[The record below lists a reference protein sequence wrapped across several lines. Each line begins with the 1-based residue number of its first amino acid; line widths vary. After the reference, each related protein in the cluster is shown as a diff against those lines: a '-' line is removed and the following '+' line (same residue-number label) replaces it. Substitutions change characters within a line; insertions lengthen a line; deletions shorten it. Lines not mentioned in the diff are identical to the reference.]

1 MFPPEHWR
9 GLFYVID
16 EPQTPLGN
24 EEKPTAEVEP
34 LIYQGVKQNFS
45 ARFAG
50 GEPDASRPSC
60 RSALNAH
67 PTYGV
72 RQASHEP
79 FTGSALERLAG
90 RGAPATTGRP
100 TQLTQAA
107 KLPLSCRPPTGVA
120 HKTQWGVLTLASTT
134 IVTCRAAP
142 WRSNCKHIASAQA
155 TRPVPQHSPL

>member
-1 MFPPEHWR
+1 MFPPEHWQGFCVSSIKPR
-9 GLFYVID
+9 
-16 EPQTPLGN
+16 TPLGN
-24 EEKPTAEVEP
+24 EENPTAEVEP

-79 FTGSALERLAG
+79 FIGSALERLAG
-90 RGAPATTGRP
+90 
-100 TQLTQAA
+100 LTRR
-107 KLPLSCRPPTGVA
+107 KRLVLPPPYGGCPRIPVGSTHAGVNNYCHMSRCA
-120 HKTQWGVLTLASTT
+120 MA
-134 IVTCRAAP
+134 
-142 WRSNCKHIASAQA
+142 
-155 TRPVPQHSPL
+155 